1 MSHDHPRSFMAASL
15 AVLPETSLEG
25 LHAPTEADKPALARL
40 MYEAYE
46 GTIDYEGE
54 DITQCLAEIEK
65 TYSGDYGAFNLECS
79 RLANVAGTLAS
90 AALLTRWQDRPFVAF
105 SMTAKSFS
113 GRGLARACLLS
124 AMRAL
129 RESGESE
136 VRLVVTLANTPAFA
150 LYQSLGF
157 RIESDA

>member
-1 MSHDHPRSFMAASL
+1 MSASL
-15 AVLPETSLEG
+15 ASLPEPKFDG
-25 LHAPTEADKPALARL
+25 LRAPSEADKPALARL
-40 MYEAYE
+40 MYEAYK

-54 DITQCLAEIEK
+54 DTAQCLAEIEK
-65 TYSGDYGAFNLECS
+65 TYSGDYGVFNLECS
-79 RLANVAGTLAS
+79 RLANVADALAS

-105 SMTAKSFS
+105 SMTARSFS

-124 AMRAL
+124 SMRAL

-157 RIESDA
+157 RIENDA